1 MKKRLTALLCAMV
14 LCLSLFRVHAA
25 NAGDVYFT
33 AVNNKLFPLSIDTM
47 PTWVSGRLYVPASVF
62 DSSVTGIDL
71 GFYFRQSNNTV
82 TLYTLRQMLVFDL
95 NRGIAYEQHT
105 GENLPARAV
114 NRNGRIYLPVET
126 VCDFF
131 GLEDSYNYTQYG
143 YLIRI
148 KSEVPQLDYADFMDA
163 ASSLMSAA
171 LQEFLRAQQTP
182 DSPPSPPTPPVVVE
196 PPTPSDDP
204 IQPPEPDD
212 QPSKAQT
219 QVYLAVRC
227 ESGEAL
233 SEILDTLEQKNV
245 HSMFFFSPKSLTEQ
259 DDLVRRVVGSGHSIG
274 LLAEGDSTDESRRL
288 LTQGNQTLTHIART
302 AATAALVPADQ
313 RGALE
318 EDGWACWQETT
329 SGLPRENERGAAYAQ
344 RILRAMGTRRT
355 VRLTVDDSGRTAQ
368 LLPALLEQL
377 DPQAYRVLLPLET
390 RL

>member
-1 MKKRLTALLCAMV
+1 MKKRLSALLCAV
-14 LCLSLFRVHAA
+14 ALCLSLFPAHAI

-105 GENLPARAV
+105 GENLSARAV

-148 KSEVPQLDYADFMDA
+148 KSEAPQLNYADFMDA

-171 LQEFLRAQQTP
+171 LQEFLSAQQTP
-182 DSPPSPPTPPVVVE
+182 DDQPAPPTPPVVVE

-204 IQPPEPDD
+204 VQPPEPDD
-212 QPSKAQT
+212 QPKAQT

-227 ESGEAL
+227 DSGEAL
-233 SEILDTLEQKNV
+233 AEILDLLEQENMRA
-245 HSMFFFSPKSLTEQ
+245 MFFFAPQSLTGQ

-274 LLAEGDSTDESRRL
+274 LLAEGGSTDDSRRL
-288 LTQGNQTLTHIART
+288 LAQGNQALAHIVRT

-318 EDGWACWQETT
+318 ADGWACWQETT
-329 SGLPRENERGAAYAQ
+329 SGLPRQAERPAAYAQ
-344 RILRAMGTRRT
+344 RILRAMDTRRT
-355 VRLTVDDSGRTAQ
+355 VRLTLDDSGSTAQ
-368 LLPALLEQL
+368 ALPALLEQL
-377 DPQAYRVLLPLET
+377 AQEEYRVLLPIET